1 MTIKGHHVNQ
11 HLVLTVISA
20 DRPGV
25 VQLLAKTIHA
35 HQGSWL
41 ESRMAH
47 LAGKFAGILQVA
59 VPDENHS
66 ALLASLKALSNDGL
80 HIVAELADKETDSS
94 DHHFAFSVVGPDRT
108 GIVVEIAEAF
118 AERGISVEELETD
131 CSSMPWSGD
140 PMFEATGFIRVPADV
155 DMDDLYD
162 QLDVIADELAVDVR
176 IEQPEAPELKH

>member
-1 MTIKGHHVNQ
+1 MNQ

-35 HQGSWL
+35 HHGSWL

-66 ALLASLKALSNDGL
+66 DLLAALKALSSEGL
-80 HIVAELADKETDSS
+80 QVVAELADSNSVSS
-94 DHHFAFSVVGPDRT
+94 DNHFSFSVVGPDRT
-108 GIVVEIAEAF
+108 GIVAEIAEAF
-118 AERGISVEELETD
+118 AGRGISVEELETD
-131 CSSMPWSGD
+131 CSSMPWSGE
-140 PMFEATGFIRVPADV
+140 PMFEATGFIRVPAEV

-162 QLDVIADELAVDVR
+162 QLDVIADELAVDIR
-176 IEQPEAPELKH
+176 IEQPEAGAELTH

>member
-1 MTIKGHHVNQ
+1 MNQ

-66 ALLASLKALSNDGL
+66 DLLKALKALTSDGL
-80 HIVAELADKETDSS
+80 QIVAELADGDVNSS
-94 DHHFAFSVVGPDRT
+94 DKHFSFTVVGPDRT
-108 GIVVEIAEAF
+108 GIVAEIAEAF
-118 AERGISVEELETD
+118 TEQDISVEELETD

-140 PMFEATGFIRVPADV
+140 PMFEATGFVRVPADV
-155 DMDDLYD
+155 DMNDLSD
-162 QLDVIADELAVDVR
+162 QLEVIADELGVDIQ
-176 IEQPEAPELKH
+176 IEPPVSDV